1 MSIISA
7 ILVWVGMLMFL
18 VIIHELWH
26 YRTAR
31 WSKVK
36 ILEFGV
42 WIPPKVVKLYT
53 DTLWTERT
61 LNWIPL
67 WWFVRLK
74 WEDPTHEEFLEK
86 DSFIMARLA
95 HKILILLWWVIMN
108 FAFAWLAFVVVFLVW
123 VKPIQLLPDNYL
135 QKDIKSML
143 LPTYSF
149 ARNEWLLSWDD
160 SQIPARIT
168 DVFSGELWQKIW
180 LMSWDIVLSVW
191 SSSVN
196 SITITKA
203 LQWVIG
209 QTVDLKIDRAWQT
222 LTLPLT
228 CPSDNCLLGIWIE
241 QGVMEINLMKYPFA
255 EAVKIGSREFVAQT
269 EMTWYGLSRLWKQ
282 LFSFNLK
289 TAQQWVAK
297 MSWPAAIVKLSQSI
311 VDRGG
316 WIQLLAFAALI
327 SLNLAVFNL
336 LPIPALD
343 GWRLLSVLIQAIGRF
358 KPQSYFVIEWWINTV
373 FFVALMWLGLLVLF
387 NDLHKVWGLW

>member
-1 MSIISA
+1 
-7 ILVWVGMLMFL
+7 MFL

-53 DTLWTERT
+53 DALWTEWT

-86 DSFIMARLA
+86 DSFIMARLR

-108 FAFAWLAFVVVFLVW
+108 FIFAWIALVIVFFIW

-135 QKDIKSML
+135 QKDIKSL
-143 LPTYSF
+143 LIPTYSY
-149 ARNEWLLSWDD
+149 ARTMWLLSWDD

-168 DVFSGELWQKIW
+168 QVMSGELWQKTG
-180 LMSWDIVLSVW
+180 LMSGDIIMSVW

-196 SITITKA
+196 SITVTKA
-203 LQWVIG
+203 LQGVIG
-209 QTVDLKIDRAWQT
+209 QTTSLLIDRQWQT
-222 LTLPLT
+222 LTLPLV
-228 CPSDNCLLGIWIE
+228 CPDDNCLLGIWIE
-241 QGVMEINLMKYPFA
+241 QGMIEINQIKYSFNQ
-255 EAVKIGSREFVAQT
+255 AVVLWSREFVAQT
-269 EMTWYGLSRLWKQ
+269 KMTRYGLAKLWSQ
-282 LFSFNLK
+282 LFSFDLK
-289 TAQQWVAK
+289 KAQQWVAK
-297 MSWPAAIVKLSQSI
+297 MSWPAAIVKISQSI
-311 VDRGG
+311 MDRGG
-316 WIQLLAFAALI
+316 RAQLLAFAALI

-343 GWRLLSVLIQAIGRF
+343 WGRLLSVIIQAIWRF
-358 KPQSYFVIEWWINTV
+358 KPSSYFVIEWWINTV
-373 FFVALMWLGLLVLF
+373 FFVALMWLGLIVLF
-387 NDLHKVWGLW
+387 NDLHKIWGLW